1 MPSKKACESP
11 GLGHNP
17 GMAMPESSS
26 YPPQTPTEQLPAPT
40 RATTPAVPETSTRK
54 GSRSGTYFVAVVAFL
69 VLAAVIVFVFQNT
82 QPIDIKFLSWK
93 HHFDKTSWVL
103 GAVAIGGLL
112 VGLFLGL
119 IPWMSSRRKLRAARR
134 GL

>member
-1 MPSKKACESP
+1 MPSAEACEGP
-11 GLGHNP
+11 RLGENTC
-17 GMAMPESSS
+17 MAMPETPS

-40 RATTPAVPETSTRK
+40 RAATPAVPEAGTRK
-54 GSRSGTYFVAVVAFL
+54 GPRWGTYFVTVVALL

-103 GAVAIGGLL
+103 GAVAVGGLI
-112 VGLFLGL
+112 VGLLLGL
-119 IPWMSSRRKLRAARR
+119 VAWNSSRRKARAARR